1 MSKSPAR
8 ITRVQEKHELSDLN
22 HRLGLYALNVRKVTE
37 NEGLLRQQI
46 DDLESEKTEELR
58 SQKEVYMTEI
68 EELRRLLEE
77 EVQARSRL
85 EVLHR
90 KYEEE
95 LTHLRLQVRV
105 LMGVVLCR
113 IFVYPIPG
121 LCVSGGGGGGAAA
134 CTYVRGV
141 HSMTP
146 LPHPTPPS
154 PPPPAFL
161 ARSAAAPVLPAVPTH
176 TPPPSLCSWI
186 SFAGLRYAL
195 PPHSLT
201 HTHTHTLPLH
211 NHSSRSPLLTQLK
224 DQKAITAENRLLHKD
239 MEKMEH
245 DIEEAKA
252 AAVRSLA

>member
-105 LMGVVLCR
+105 LIGRRIMSHLC

-121 LCVSGGGGGGAAA
+121 LCVSGGAGAGQQRAHM
-134 CTYVRGV
+134 YVGCIR
-141 HSMTP
+141 
-146 LPHPTPPS
+146 
-154 PPPPAFL
+154 
-161 ARSAAAPVLPAVPTH
+161 
-176 TPPPSLCSWI
+176 
-186 SFAGLRYAL
+186 
-195 PPHSLT
+195 
-201 HTHTHTLPLH
+201 
-211 NHSSRSPLLTQLK
+211 
-224 DQKAITAENRLLHKD
+224 
-239 MEKMEH
+239 
-245 DIEEAKA
+245 
-252 AAVRSLA
+252 

>member
-8 ITRVQEKHELSDLN
+8 ITRVQEKHDLSDLN

-46 DDLESEKTEELR
+46 DDLESEKNEELR

-105 LMGVVLCR
+105 GMSYYVASWCVP
-113 IFVYPIPG
+113 IIIPG
-121 LCVSGGGGGGAAA
+121 LCVS
-134 CTYVRGV
+134 V
-141 HSMTP
+141 S
-146 LPHPTPPS
+146 
-154 PPPPAFL
+154 PAFL
-161 ARSAAAPVLPAVPTH
+161 ARSAAAPLLPAVPTH
-176 TPPPSLCSWI
+176 TPPPFSAS
-186 SFAGLRYAL
+186 R
-195 PPHSLT
+195 
-201 HTHTHTLPLH
+201 
-211 NHSSRSPLLTQLK
+211 SRSPGYAT
-224 DQKAITAENRLLHKD
+224 
-239 MEKMEH
+239 
-245 DIEEAKA
+245 
-252 AAVRSLA
+252 RSLTIR

>member
-113 IFVYPIPG
+113 IF
-121 LCVSGGGGGGAAA
+121 A
-134 CTYVRGV
+134 
-141 HSMTP
+141 
-146 LPHPTPPS
+146 
-154 PPPPAFL
+154 
-161 ARSAAAPVLPAVPTH
+161 
-176 TPPPSLCSWI
+176 SLCIPSRACVFPGGRGRGSSVHICAWGAFDDP
-186 SFAGLRYAL
+186 STH
-195 PPHSLT
+195 PPH
-201 HTHTHTLPLH
+201 HPPRP
-211 NHSSRSPLLTQLK
+211 RS
-224 DQKAITAENRLLHKD
+224 
-239 MEKMEH
+239 
-245 DIEEAKA
+245 
-252 AAVRSLA
+252 